1 MALGKPTNNESN
13 WISFSDIMTGLM
25 VIFMFIA
32 ISFMYEVQQKI
43 EGISNPFIEF
53 KAAKDSIYSAINRE
67 FSDDFK
73 EWNVE
78 LEKDLTIKF
87 SNLDVLFEKD
97 SHELRHDFKTILKD
111 FFPDYLRILQ
121 DEDFTNKIDEIRIE
135 GHSDNSGEYL
145 YNLELS
151 QQRAAEVL
159 RYIRENN
166 YFKDPLDSQELPLLE
181 YWITANGYSYGRTL
195 DSNKEFTFFSTLPMD
210 SSLSRRVE
218 FKVILKNTELLKSTI
233 ERIDS

>member
-1 MALGKPTNNESN
+1 M
-13 WISFSDIMTGLM
+13 
-25 VIFMFIA
+25 
-32 ISFMYEVQQKI
+32 
-43 EGISNPFIEF
+43 
-53 KAAKDSIYSAINRE
+53 
-67 FSDDFK
+67 
-73 EWNVE
+73 
-78 LEKDLTIKF
+78 
-87 SNLDVLFEKD
+87 
-97 SHELRHDFKTILKD
+97 
-111 FFPDYLRILQ
+111 RILQ
-121 DEDFTNKIDEIRIE
+121 DEDFTDKIDEIRIE

-151 QQRAAEVL
+151 QQRAVEVL

-195 DSNKEFTFFSTLPMD
+195 DRNKEFTFFSNLPMA